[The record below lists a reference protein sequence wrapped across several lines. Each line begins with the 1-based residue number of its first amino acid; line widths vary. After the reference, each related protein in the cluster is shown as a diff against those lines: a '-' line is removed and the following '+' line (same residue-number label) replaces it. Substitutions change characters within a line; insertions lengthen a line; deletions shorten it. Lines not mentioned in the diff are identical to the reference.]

1 MNKEFRLTSRNFVCV
16 CIATFLYFGSFY
28 LLIPTLP
35 QYVDSLGGS
44 PGQIGLVMGAFSF
57 AAVLVRPYLGRLAD
71 RRGRK
76 RLMLLGTGF
85 FALLF
90 PIYGFLQ
97 SVAPLYLLRIA
108 HGFAHAAFLAASAA
122 YIADLAPPQRRGEVI
137 GIYGTANVVSMA
149 LFPAVGINIIQYTQ
163 NFDVLFA
170 CSAIAAAGAF
180 LAVVAVDEIGAHDGG
195 KNPVSLLA
203 VGRRRVVVV
212 PSLALFAG
220 AAAYGT
226 VIAFLPVFAPQRGL
240 ADFGVFFTVYAA
252 GTLAS
257 RIFAGKL
264 SDRWGRRRVVLPF
277 MALLAVGVFL
287 LPFLDSLFLLILI
300 GLAFGFGFG
309 AFMPTLNA
317 LVVDKTPPAERGSAL
332 GFFTS
337 FMDMGIAAGAV
348 LLGQVGEKAGFGAMF
363 ATAGFILVA
372 GILVFALY
380 TEKDDPHTEAGH

>member
-1 MNKEFRLTSRNFVCV
+1 MTEEFRLTSRNFICICV
-16 CIATFLYFGSFY
+16 ATFLYFGSFY

-35 QYVDSLGGS
+35 QYVEGLGGS
-44 PGQIGLVMGAFSF
+44 PGQIGLVMGAFSL
-57 AAVLVRPYLGRLAD
+57 AAVLVRPYLGQLAD

-76 RLMLLGTGF
+76 LFMLLGTGF

-90 PIYGFLQ
+90 PLYGLLQ
-97 SVAPLYLLRIA
+97 AVAPLYILRVA
-108 HGFAHAAFLAASAA
+108 HGFAHASFLAASAA
-122 YIADLAPPQRRGEVI
+122 YIADLAPPKRRGEVI
-137 GIYGTANVVSMA
+137 GIYGTASVVAMA
-149 LFPAVGINIIQYTQ
+149 IFPAIGIDIIQHTQ
-163 NFDVLFA
+163 NFTVLFA
-170 CSAIAAAGAF
+170 CSAAAAAAAF
-180 LAVVAVDEIGAHDGG
+180 LAVAAVGEVSSQGG
-195 KNPVSLLA
+195 KKPVSLLA
-203 VGRRRVVVV
+203 VGRRRYVIV
-212 PSLALFAG
+212 PSLALFSG

-240 ADFGVFFTVYAA
+240 LDFGIFFTAYAA
-252 GTLAS
+252 ATLAS

-264 SDRWGRRRVVLPF
+264 SDRWGRRRVILPF

-287 LPFLDSLFLLILI
+287 LPFLDSLPLLVFI

-337 FMDMGIAAGAV
+337 FMDLGIAAGSV
-348 LLGQVGEKAGFGAMF
+348 FLGQVGERAGFAAMF

-372 GILVFALY
+372 GIILFAIY
-380 TEKDDPHTEAGH
+380 TEKDDPDTEAGR

>member
-1 MNKEFRLTSRNFVCV
+1 MNEEFRLTSRNFVLI

-35 QYVDSLGGS
+35 QYVEGLGGS
-44 PGQIGLVMGAFSF
+44 PGQIGLVMGTFSL
-57 AAVLVRPYLGRLAD
+57 AAVLVRPYLGQLAD

-76 RLMLLGTGF
+76 RLMLIGAGF

-90 PIYGFLQ
+90 PFYGLLQ
-97 SVAPLYLLRIA
+97 AVAPLYILRVA
-108 HGFAHAAFLAASAA
+108 HGFAHASFLAASAA
-122 YIADLAPPQRRGEVI
+122 YIADLAPPKRRGEVI
-137 GIYGTANVVSMA
+137 GIYGTASVVAMA
-149 LFPAVGINIIQYTQ
+149 IFPAVGINIIQYTQ
-163 NFDVLFA
+163 SFTVLFA
-170 CSAIAAAGAF
+170 CSAAAAAAAF
-180 LAVVAVDEIGAHDGG
+180 LAVAGVGEISSPHGG
-195 KNPVSLLA
+195 KRPVSLLA
-203 VGRRRVVVV
+203 VGRRRAVVV
-212 PSLALFAG
+212 PSLALFSG

-240 ADFGVFFTVYAA
+240 VDFGIFFTVYAT

-264 SDRWGRRRVVLPF
+264 SDRWGRRRVILPF
-277 MALLAVGVFL
+277 MSLLAVGVFL
-287 LPFLDSLFLLILI
+287 LPFLDSLLLLVFI

-337 FMDMGIAAGAV
+337 FMDMGIAAGSV
-348 LLGQVGEKAGFGAMF
+348 FLGQVGERAGFGAMF
-363 ATAGFILVA
+363 TTAGVILVA
-372 GILVFALY
+372 GIILFAKY
-380 TEKDDPHTEAGH
+380 TEKDNPNTGAGR